1 MVLDGINQNKFE
13 SKIILYTY
21 DSLLVDFN
29 KADGAEYI
37 RYIKSEMEQT
47 KFPVKISIGPD
58 YHNLVNVD
66 SNKI

>member
-1 MVLDGINQNKFE
+1 
-13 SKIILYTY
+13 
-21 DSLLVDFN
+21 
-29 KADGAEYI
+29 
-37 RYIKSEMEQT
+37 MEQT